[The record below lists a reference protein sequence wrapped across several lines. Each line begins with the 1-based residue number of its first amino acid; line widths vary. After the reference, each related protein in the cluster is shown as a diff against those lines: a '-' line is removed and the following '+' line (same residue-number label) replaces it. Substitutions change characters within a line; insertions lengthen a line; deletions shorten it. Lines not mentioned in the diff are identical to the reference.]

1 MCCLICW
8 VGLGSGDG
16 SVTEAAML
24 LEDGEGSPC
33 RCTKLFKSP
42 KQPLVQ
48 REWDQSA
55 YAEDMEHHHLVPS
68 TCSPIRT
75 GLHNPYKPFL
85 PSPHHSSP
93 PEAQAQ
99 PHHPSATSPKA
110 STATGRSHGNQH
122 FPYFQHRDTSTAPLT
137 PEARV
142 PWGHPAPGPIRAPK
156 AEPSLVRFKAQTSR
170 HSQHHHLHKNAPW

>member
-16 SVTEAAML
+16 SVTEAATL

-55 YAEDMEHHHLVPS
+55 CAEDMEHHHLVPS

-75 GLHNPYKPFL
+75 GLHNPYKTL
-85 PSPHHSSP
+85 PSITPPQLTPRGSGTAPPSKCHLPQSQHCHRPFPWKPTFPIFPAPRHQHRSADTGGDGPLGSPCSWPHQGS
-93 PEAQAQ
+93 QGRAQ
-99 PHHPSATSPKA
+99 PC
-110 STATGRSHGNQH
+110 
-122 FPYFQHRDTSTAPLT
+122 
-137 PEARV
+137 EV
-142 PWGHPAPGPIRAPK
+142 
-156 AEPSLVRFKAQTSR
+156 
-170 HSQHHHLHKNAPW
+170 